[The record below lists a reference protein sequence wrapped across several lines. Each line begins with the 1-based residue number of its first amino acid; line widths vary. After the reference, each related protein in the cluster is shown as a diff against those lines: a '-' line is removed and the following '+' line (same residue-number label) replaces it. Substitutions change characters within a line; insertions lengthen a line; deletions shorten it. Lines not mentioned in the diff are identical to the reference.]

1 MEKLR
6 EVFQEARRR
15 GRVLFIPFLTGGYP
29 SLEKSLQILV
39 AIAEAG
45 ARIIELGIPFS
56 DPIADGTTIQESSFM
71 ALQAGATP
79 KKVLKLAEKLSG
91 SYDVSIVILTY
102 LNPVYRMGIRR
113 FFEKARENGVSG
125 IIIPDL
131 PLEEARMVKH
141 VAIEKDV
148 SLILLAAPT
157 TSDERLKLILR
168 ETMGFAYLVSLTG
181 TTGEREKLPPTAIQL
196 LQRSK
201 RINQET
207 PVAVGFGIS
216 KVSQAIELARLG
228 ADGIIVGS
236 KIISAIRENVDGAEE
251 AVRSLVGSFVKALGS
266 GWKSRAES

>member
-6 EVFQEARRR
+6 AVFQEARRR
-15 GRVLFIPFLTGGYP
+15 GHKLFIPFLMGGYP

-39 AIAEAG
+39 AAAEAG

-56 DPIADGTTIQESSFM
+56 DPIADGATIQESSFI
-71 ALQAGATP
+71 ALQAGTTP
-79 KKVLKLAEKLSG
+79 RKVLELAERLLR

-102 LNPVYRMGIRR
+102 LNPAYRMGIRR
-113 FFEKARENGVSG
+113 FFEKARESGVSG

-131 PLEEARMVKH
+131 PLEEARRMRH
-141 VAIEKDV
+141 IAIENDV
-148 SLILLAAPT
+148 SLVLLAAPT
-157 TSDERLKLILR
+157 TSDRRLELILR

-181 TTGEREKLPPTAIQL
+181 TTGEREKLSPTAIKL

-207 PVAVGFGIS
+207 PLAVGFGIS
-216 KVSQAIELARLG
+216 KVSQAVELARLG

-236 KIISAIRENVDGAEE
+236 KLISTIKENTSHAEE
-251 AVRSLVGSFVKALGS
+251 AVKDLVESFVKALAS
-266 GWKSRAES
+266 S